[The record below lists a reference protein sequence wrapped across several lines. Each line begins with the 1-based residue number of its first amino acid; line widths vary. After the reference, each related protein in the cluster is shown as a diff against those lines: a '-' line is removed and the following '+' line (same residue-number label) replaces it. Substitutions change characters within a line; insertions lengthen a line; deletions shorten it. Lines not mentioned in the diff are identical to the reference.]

1 MDRGAWHG
9 SPRGCKESNTSE
21 HARRHAQQLTAQRCV
36 LQRCCHK
43 LNIGTSHYGWFWRW
57 SRNPPRGEGGVTSGE
72 RRANS
77 KVWRQKKCTCVAW
90 QNQKKAFCGGRSES
104 RRKSVAAACQVREKG
119 PVPFP
124 GYDLSASSSPWDSP
138 LRARGC
144 WAPSCSR
151 QSSLTSSSSLSLSL
165 PPPPPRRK

>member
-1 MDRGAWHG
+1 MFYSGAVTNSTSELATTGGSGGGVGTHHVGRGA
-9 SPRGCKESNTSE
+9 SPLEKEEQTPRCGGRKS
-21 HARRHAQQLTAQRCV
+21 AR
-36 LQRCCHK
+36 
-43 LNIGTSHYGWFWRW
+43 
-57 SRNPPRGEGGVTSGE
+57 
-72 RRANS
+72 
-77 KVWRQKKCTCVAW
+77 AW
-90 QNQKKAFCGGRSES
+90 LGRTKKKAFCGGRSES